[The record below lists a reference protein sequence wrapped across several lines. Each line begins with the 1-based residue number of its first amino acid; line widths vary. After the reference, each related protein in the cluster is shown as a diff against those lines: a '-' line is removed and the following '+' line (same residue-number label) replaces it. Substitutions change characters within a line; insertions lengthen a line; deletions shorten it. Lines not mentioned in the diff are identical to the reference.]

1 MVSHQGLGNL
11 EDLVGQEEIE
21 ERMAEDDAM
30 EEAEDNLVCY
40 QSSLRTANGP
50 WNGGRWRD
58 DGTNPH
64 C

>member
-11 EDLVGQEEIE
+11 GDLIGREEIE
-21 ERMAEDDAM
+21 ERMAEGDAM
-30 EEAEDNLVCY
+30 EEAEDNPVCY
-40 QSSLRTANGP
+40 QSSLLTANGP

-58 DGTNPH
+58 DGKNPH